1 MSSLVAVAG
10 GTGNLGRTIVEAII
24 DSGKYQV
31 VILAREANAE
41 KEKQIGA
48 KILPVNYA
56 DVDSLTKVLEDNNI
70 ETVISTLNTMGVAE
84 PELNLI
90 AAADRA
96 KSTKRF
102 VPSIWGVK
110 YTQDRISDSFPIA
123 KAKLAITA
131 ALEKTSLEYT
141 SWLTGYFADYYI
153 APHLPSHMTILRVVI
168 DMENNAAAIPGSGDV
183 PVAFTY
189 TVDLAKFVAAS
200 LSLSKWQPET
210 YLAGDKLTWN
220 QLLKLAETAKGT
232 KFSVTYDP
240 VDSLKEG
247 KVSELPS
254 HAAMYGFLPKE
265 QLQGILA
272 TFGLM
277 FEAGLFNL
285 EGPSIAQNFPDIKLR
300 TMKEL
305 LTEAWEGKE

>member
-24 DSGKYQV
+24 ADGKFQV

-56 DVDSLTKVLEDNNI
+56 DVDGLTKVLEDNNI

-90 AAADRA
+90 TAADRA

-102 VPSIWGVK
+102 VPSIWGAK
-110 YTQDRISDSFPIA
+110 ISDSFPIA
-123 KAKLAITA
+123 KAKLAVTA

-141 SWLTGYFADYYI
+141 SWLIGYFADYYI

-168 DMENNAAAIPGSGDV
+168 DMANNAAAIPGSGDV

-189 TVDLAKFVAAS
+189 TVDLAKFVSAS
-200 LSLSKWQPET
+200 LSLPKWQPET
-210 YLAGDKLTWN
+210 YLVGDKLTWN
-220 QLLKLAETAKGT
+220 QLLALAEAAKGT

-272 TFGLM
+272 TFELM

-285 EGPSIAQNFPDIKLR
+285 EGPSIVKDFPDIKLM

>member
-24 DSGKYQV
+24 ADGKSQV

-56 DVDSLTKVLEDNNI
+56 DVDGLTKVLEDNNI
-70 ETVISTLNTMGVAE
+70 ETVISTLNTMGVAD

-90 AAADRA
+90 AAADQA
-96 KSTKRF
+96 KTTRRF
-102 VPSIWGVK
+102 VPSIWGAK
-110 YTQDRISDSFPIA
+110 YTQEISDSFPIA
-123 KAKLAITA
+123 KAKLAVTA
-131 ALEKTSLEYT
+131 ALEKTNLEHT
-141 SWLTGYFADYYI
+141 SWLIGYFADYYI

-168 DMENNAAAIPGSGDV
+168 DMANNAAAIPGSGDV

-189 TVDLAKFVAAS
+189 TVDLAKFVSAS
-200 LSLSKWQPET
+200 LSLPKWQPET
-210 YLAGDKLTWN
+210 YLVGDKLTWN
-220 QLLKLAETAKGT
+220 QLLALAEAAKGT
-232 KFSVTYDP
+232 KFSVTYDS

-277 FEAGLFNL
+277 FEGGLFDL
-285 EGPSIAQNFPDIKLR
+285 KGPSIAQEFPDIKLR
-300 TMKEL
+300 SMKEL

>member
-24 DSGKYQV
+24 ADGKFQV

-48 KILPVNYA
+48 KILPVNYS
-56 DVDSLTKVLEDNNI
+56 DVDGLTKVLEDNNI
-70 ETVISTLNTMGVAE
+70 ETVISTLNTMGATE

-110 YTQDRISDSFPIA
+110 YTQEISDSFPIA
-123 KAKLAITA
+123 KAKLAVTA

-141 SWLTGYFADYYI
+141 SWFIGYFADYYV

-168 DMENNAAAIPGSGDV
+168 DMANNAAAIPGSGDV

-189 TVDLAKFVAAS
+189 TVDLAKFVSAS
-200 LSLSKWQPET
+200 LSLPKWQPET
-210 YLAGDKLTWN
+210 YLVGDKLTWN
-220 QLLKLAETAKGT
+220 QLLALAEAVKGT
-232 KFSVTYDP
+232 KFSVTYDS

-254 HAAMYGFLPKE
+254 HPAMYGFFPKE

-285 EGPSIAQNFPDIKLR
+285 EDSSIVQDFPDIKLR

>member
-24 DSGKYQV
+24 ADGKYQV
-31 VILAREANAE
+31 VILARE
-41 KEKQIGA
+41 EKQIGA

-56 DVDSLTKVLEDNNI
+56 DVDGLTKVLEDNNI
-70 ETVISTLNTMGVAE
+70 ETIISTLNTMGVAE

-102 VPSIWGVK
+102 VPSIWGAK
-110 YTQDRISDSFPIA
+110 YTQEISDSFPIA
-123 KAKLAITA
+123 KAKLAVTA

-153 APHLPSHMTILRVVI
+153 APHIPSHMTILRVVI
-168 DMENNAAAIPGSGDV
+168 DMENNAAAIPGTGDV

-200 LSLSKWQPET
+200 LSLPKWQPET
-210 YLAGDKLTWN
+210 YLTGDKLTWN
-220 QLLKLAETAKGT
+220 QLLQLAETAKGT

-254 HAAMYGFLPKE
+254 HAVMYGFLPKE

-285 EGPSIAQNFPDIKLR
+285 EGPSVVQDFPDNKVR